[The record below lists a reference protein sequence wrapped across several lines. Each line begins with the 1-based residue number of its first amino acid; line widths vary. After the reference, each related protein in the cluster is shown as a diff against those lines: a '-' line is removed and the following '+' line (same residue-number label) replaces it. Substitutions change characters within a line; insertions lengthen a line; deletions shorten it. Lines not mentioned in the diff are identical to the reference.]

1 MVAQYFTD
9 VSFLRTF
16 FQTDVSI
23 VMCLPGPFVVPINE
37 VQMKPRL
44 MMAALIT
51 GAQTEGLSRNGK
63 GTMFA
68 NPPESLRAR
77 GLRKPQTSAQLFGMD
92 PGHTMVWGPA
102 A

>member
-1 MVAQYFTD
+1 MVAHDFTD

-16 FQTDVSI
+16 FQTDVSV

-51 GAQTEGLSRNGK
+51 GA
-63 GTMFA
+63 
-68 NPPESLRAR
+68 
-77 GLRKPQTSAQLFGMD
+77 
-92 PGHTMVWGPA
+92 
-102 A
+102 